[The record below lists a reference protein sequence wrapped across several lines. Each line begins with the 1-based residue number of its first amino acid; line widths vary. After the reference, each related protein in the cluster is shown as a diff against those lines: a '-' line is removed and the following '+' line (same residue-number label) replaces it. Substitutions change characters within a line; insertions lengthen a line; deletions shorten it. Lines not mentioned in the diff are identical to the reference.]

1 MTAVD
6 DRPRARVQGELR
18 PEEFEII
25 AADAARDVEGLRLE
39 FIGGKLGF
47 KTVPDAV
54 HTAITMWLLR
64 QCMQQKPQWDLH
76 IGQGLRI
83 ETYREGRA
91 IPDGV
96 LAPVANF
103 VGQSGEWVD
112 PDGVLMV
119 LEVTSYDRDTEQ
131 RDRIDKPRAY
141 AESGIPVY
149 LLIDRDAR
157 ATKVYSEPAAGEYH
171 EQYLIPFGKV
181 VLLPEPVGI
190 KLDTQQLLTW
200 ASAPES

>member
-1 MTAVD
+1 VTAVD
-6 DRPRARVQGELR
+6 DRPQAWERGELL
-18 PEEFEII
+18 PEEFEVL

-39 FIGGKLGF
+39 LIGGKLRA

-54 HTAITMWLLR
+54 HTAIAMWLLR

-83 ETYREGRA
+83 ETYRGGRA

-96 LAPVANF
+96 LAPVAHF
-103 VGQSGEWVD
+103 VGTAGEWAD

-119 LEVTSYDRDTEQ
+119 VEVTSHDRDTEQ
-131 RDRIDKPRAY
+131 RDRVDKPRAY

-149 LLIDRDAR
+149 LFIDRDGR
-157 ATKVYSEPAAGEYH
+157 EVNVYSDPGGGVYRERHVVA
-171 EQYLIPFGKV
+171 FGKRV
-181 VLLPEPVGI
+181 ELPEPVGI
-190 KLDTQQLLTW
+190 GLDTRQLLTW
-200 ASAPES
+200 SADEES